1 MAEGDAVR
9 PTDQTRAALAE
20 DSVEDLYEHAP
31 CGYLSAY
38 ADGVLVRVNQ
48 TFLDWTGYSREELLG
63 RKRFADL
70 LTVGGRIYH
79 ETHFAP
85 LLRMQQSVRSIALD
99 MVRADGTP
107 LPVLV
112 NAHLR
117 TDGDGR
123 PLAVR
128 TTVFDASDR
137 RAYETELLAARRRAE
152 QATGRLRVAEQV
164 VAQLA
169 AASSVASV
177 AEVVGTAGIAAFG
190 ADASAVWLHDEGGQH
205 PGSFVWAGPTPLP
218 LDRLAD
224 VPVRLPLAE
233 GGIVVV
239 ADGAHDDS
247 LAPFHLA
254 LGSGP
259 GATVLTPLSAGDR
272 TLGVLALRLAHNNPP
287 DPDELRLLHTLGGQT
302 GLALER
308 ARLSDLQANVASTL
322 QHSMLSRNLP
332 DDPRLSISASYLP
345 AVSGLQVGGDWYD
358 AFCIDRDRIALV
370 VGDVVGRGLDAAAA
384 MGQLRSAVRALA
396 LTDAGPG
403 TLLEHL
409 DRFVE
414 GVEAAESATMAYVE
428 VDLRAATA
436 RLACAGH
443 PPPILVDPAGRPE
456 LLWDGRS
463 TPLGAHFGIGA
474 RPETEVALVPG
485 ARLALYTDGL
495 VERRDQPLDECIE
508 ALAEE
513 LAARSGR
520 PFTGLAADIVTSIL
534 GSEPTGDDV
543 CLLTVAFHENPT
555 FVTAIAAEP
564 TQLAVLRHDLTH
576 WLESNDVTGD
586 ECAAVVLA
594 ASEAAGNAVEH
605 GYRSGEGTIEVLA
618 TLGPD
623 ELRLRVRDTGAW
635 RTPPTTSTRG
645 RGLKII
651 ESLMDRVVV
660 ERGDGTTV
668 MMHKYTGKGAMP

>member
-1 MAEGDAVR
+1 
-9 PTDQTRAALAE
+9 
-20 DSVEDLYEHAP
+20 
-31 CGYLSAY
+31 
-38 ADGVLVRVNQ
+38 
-48 TFLDWTGYSREELLG
+48 
-63 RKRFADL
+63 
-70 LTVGGRIYH
+70 
-79 ETHFAP
+79 
-85 LLRMQQSVRSIALD
+85 
-99 MVRADGTP
+99 
-107 LPVLV
+107 
-112 NAHLR
+112 
-117 TDGDGR
+117 
-123 PLAVR
+123 
-128 TTVFDASDR
+128 
-137 RAYETELLAARRRAE
+137 
-152 QATGRLRVAEQV
+152 
-164 VAQLA
+164 
-169 AASSVASV
+169 
-177 AEVVGTAGIAAFG
+177 
-190 ADASAVWLHDEGGQH
+190 
-205 PGSFVWAGPTPLP
+205 
-218 LDRLAD
+218 
-224 VPVRLPLAE
+224 
-233 GGIVVV
+233 
-239 ADGAHDDS
+239 
-247 LAPFHLA
+247 
-254 LGSGP
+254 
-259 GATVLTPLSAGDR
+259 
-272 TLGVLALRLAHNNPP
+272 
-287 DPDELRLLHTLGGQT
+287 
-302 GLALER
+302 
-308 ARLSDLQANVASTL
+308 
-322 QHSMLSRNLP
+322 
-332 DDPRLSISASYLP
+332 
-345 AVSGLQVGGDWYD
+345 
-358 AFCIDRDRIALV
+358 
-370 VGDVVGRGLDAAAA
+370 
-384 MGQLRSAVRALA
+384 
-396 LTDAGPG
+396 
-403 TLLEHL
+403 
-409 DRFVE
+409 
-414 GVEAAESATMAYVE
+414 MAYVE

-520 PFTGLAADIVTSIL
+520 PFPGLAADIVTSIL